1 MQLIAHHSICTHYKI
16 QFFDPLI
23 GVEVEDCVSPQTM
36 LVDSNPFYD
45 CGGADMPF
53 LPPHLLPPPDLEVP
67 HAHLK
72 SIWECPKINKD
83 SVELENGKIQA
94 GWRCGWCQSGDQMF
108 KTAHA
113 AKAVAHVL
121 SLLRC
126 NIRACKGD
134 ISKSYM
140 ILYRDLYQW
149 TMLANKE
156 RNSMTGDMT
165 DSNNEMQDR
174 TASDIQLSRH
184 NQRLMNKMY
193 VLYILILHSFAFLFV

>member
-1 MQLIAHHSICTHYKI
+1 MCCHKPCWATAA
-16 QFFDPLI
+16 
-23 GVEVEDCVSPQTM
+23 T
-36 LVDSNPFYD
+36 FYD

-53 LPPHLLPPPDLEVP
+53 LPPPLPPHLPPLPNLKVP

-72 SIWECPKINKD
+72 SIWECPKINKV

-94 GWRCGWCQSGDQMF
+94 GWRCGWCQSGNQMF

-113 AKAVAHVL
+113 TKALAHVL

-126 NIRACKGD
+126 NIRTYKGT
-134 ISKSYM
+134 ISESYM

-149 TMLANKE
+149 SALANKE
-156 RNSMTGDMT
+156 HNSMNRDMT
-165 DSNNEMQDR
+165 DSINEMQDR

-193 VLYILILHSFAFLFV
+193 VWYILIHHLFALLFV